1 MVILNMNVMGQKVIA
16 NKTVD
21 VNEEGYMTDPAQWD
35 KEIAEAIAQE
45 LGIELTDKHYEV
57 IKYLQDRYSEGEVL
71 TIRKV
76 GKSGIVDIKG
86 LYKLFPGG
94 PLKYSSKIAGIPKP
108 ASCV

>member
-1 MVILNMNVMGQKVIA
+1 MGQKVIA
-16 NKTVD
+16 NKSVD
-21 VNEEGYMTDPAQWD
+21 VNEEGYMTDSTQWN

-45 LGIELTDKHYEV
+45 LGIELTDKHFEV
-57 IKYLQDRYSEGEVL
+57 IEYLQKKFKEGEVL